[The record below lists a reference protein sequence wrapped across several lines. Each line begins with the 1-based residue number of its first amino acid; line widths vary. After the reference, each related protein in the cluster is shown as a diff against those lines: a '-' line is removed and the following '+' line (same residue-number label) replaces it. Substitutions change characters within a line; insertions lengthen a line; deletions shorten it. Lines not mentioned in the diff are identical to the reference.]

1 VGKHGKQRCFPSGA
15 SGAQRRGL
23 PSRSHYDEHLS
34 PFRDSPDSA
43 ARQRDRRPPH
53 GERLSALFV
62 EHIGKSADGH
72 CLVSLCHD
80 REQNGNLMRDPELVF
95 ELSLSPLASMAMPL
109 SFQNDYMGVLQEV
122 YRYDE
127 DGKKTRVNVRLK
139 QELASFAETWF
150 ANLKDQGFLGDT
162 ATRKRLSGA
171 FYS

>member
-1 VGKHGKQRCFPSGA
+1 
-15 SGAQRRGL
+15 
-23 PSRSHYDEHLS
+23 
-34 PFRDSPDSA
+34 
-43 ARQRDRRPPH
+43 
-53 GERLSALFV
+53 
-62 EHIGKSADGH
+62 
-72 CLVSLCHD
+72 VSLCHD